1 MHTARERSTA
11 DDVRAFEIADAIQCE
26 SALMV
31 NLSVASPLRT
41 VSLWSKSL
49 RMWAAERGRGSVL
62 RQQSERERSLRSRLP
77 EPGRRGVLAGL

>member
-1 MHTARERSTA
+1 MTEVGAASASPAATRRTATARNNTAAMHTARERSTA
-11 DDVRAFEIADAIQCE
+11 DDVRAFEIADAIECE

-49 RMWAAERGRGSVL
+49 RM
-62 RQQSERERSLRSRLP
+62 
-77 EPGRRGVLAGL
+77 